1 MSIAALVVFKPA
13 ALIIE
18 TVMTSN
24 RKATISDENR
34 EESRLLKA
42 LWESTGHAGLTQEAF
57 GHKYEIGSQAAVGF
71 FLNGKSALSMK
82 AARGFAQGLRC
93 KISDFSKRLAEE
105 ANQLSA
111 LSDMAPGR
119 EKVIEISSHNRQKNK
134 PHELVIPQFDAGGSM
149 GGGLVLRDQPGVIQS
164 WNVSEEWVEKNIKSH
179 TGSQNLCIVTG
190 FGDSMKGMFNS
201 GDPLVIDKGITSVDF
216 DAVYFFRVEEEGF
229 IKRLQ
234 RIPGEGV
241 RVLSENKKYDSW
253 TIKPGMD
260 FQVFGRV
267 VKAWQGED
275 F

>member
-1 MSIAALVVFKPA
+1 
-13 ALIIE
+13 
-18 TVMTSN
+18 
-24 RKATISDENR
+24 
-34 EESRLLKA
+34 
-42 LWESTGHAGLTQEAF
+42 
-57 GHKYEIGSQAAVGF
+57 
-71 FLNGKSALSMK
+71 
-82 AARGFAQGLRC
+82 
-93 KISDFSKRLAEE
+93 
-105 ANQLSA
+105 
-111 LSDMAPGR
+111 
-119 EKVIEISSHNRQKNK
+119 
-134 PHELVIPQFDAGGSM
+134 M

-164 WNVSEEWVEKNIKSH
+164 WHVSEEWIEKNIKSH
-179 TGSQNLCIVTG
+179 TGAENLCIVTG

>member
-1 MSIAALVVFKPA
+1 MTSIKPFGCVLVNTFWFCMPDLLRQMSDD
-13 ALIIE
+13 ALI
-18 TVMTSN
+18 
-24 RKATISDENR
+24 RLENLR
-34 EESRLLKA
+34 A
-42 LWESTGHAGLTQEAF
+42 LN
-57 GHKYEIGSQAAVGF
+57 IGPTELSAAVGSSYQYWRD
-71 FLNGKSALSMK
+71 LLAGKKSFGEK
-82 AARGFAQGLRC
+82 AARKIEDGLGLTRGSLD
-93 KISDFSKRLAEE
+93 ISGDSRSNKTG
-105 ANQLSA
+105 N
-111 LSDMAPGR
+111 
-119 EKVIEISSHNRQKNK
+119 VVEIAGAHSRQKNK
-134 PHELVIPQFDAGGSM
+134 PKEIVIPQFNTGGAM

-164 WNVSEEWVEKNIKSH
+164 WHVSEEWIEKNIKSH
-179 TGSQNLCIVTG
+179 TGAENLCIVTG